1 VASDT
6 TRTGTGGTGAGDA
19 SGAEATG
26 RRARRQVPPGDPH
39 VDDLVQR
46 VLDEG
51 FLAGDPFPDLAR
63 LRRQAP
69 VAHHSPTGA
78 WVLSRHADVTAAS
91 RDPATFCSGRGILL
105 MEIGAEYD
113 SPPTMMHTDPPAHT
127 RYRKLVQPAFAP
139 SAMRGLEAVIAE
151 RARRAVAAL
160 PEGEA
165 VDVVAELAVPFPLR
179 VISDL
184 LGIPEDDWPRFY
196 EWSEAAIPG
205 ATDWPPERVA
215 ELMGEMVGYLLETA
229 AARRAQPQDDVISL
243 LATVEVDGD
252 TLDDTELA
260 MFLVQL
266 LVAGNETTR
275 NALSG
280 GLVAFSE
287 HPAEWARLRADPASV
302 DRAVD
307 EVLRW
312 TTPVVYFMRT
322 TTRPVTVRGVDLPA
336 GTPVVLHYLAANRD
350 EDEFGPTADRFD
362 IARSPNHHVAFGSGP
377 HFCLGAALARIELRS
392 MLVALADR
400 FASIA
405 PAGEVERSMSLVIAG
420 VRRAPLVLGTG

>member
-1 VASDT
+1 VPRVTSIDTGGVTDDHEGAPVASDT
-6 TRTGTGGTGAGDA
+6 TTPAGM
-19 SGAEATG
+19 
-26 RRARRQVPPGDPH
+26 RPGI
-39 VDDLVQR
+39 DDLVGR

-63 LRRQAP
+63 LRAEAP
-69 VAHHSPTGA
+69 VARHADTGA
-78 WVLSRHADVTAAS
+78 WVLSRHADVVAAS
-91 RDPATFCSGRGILL
+91 RDPVTFCSGRGILL
-105 MEIGAEYD
+105 MEIGASYD

-127 RYRKLVQPAFAP
+127 RYRSLVQPAFAP
-139 SAMRGLEAVIAE
+139 SVMRALDTVI
-151 RARRAVAAL
+151 RARAAAAVAAL
-160 PEGEA
+160 PAGEP

-184 LGIPEDDWPRFY
+184 LGIPTGDWPRFY

-205 ATDWPPERVA
+205 ATDWPPERTA
-215 ELMGEMVGYLLETA
+215 ALMGEMVDYLLATA
-229 AARRAQPQDDVISL
+229 ATRRGDPQDDVISL

-280 GLVAFSE
+280 GLVAF
-287 HPAEWARLRADPASV
+287 AESPDQWARLRAERSPGLV
-302 DRAVD
+302 RTAVD

-322 TTRPVTVRGVDLPA
+322 TTREVAVADVTLPPD
-336 GTPVVLHYLAANRD
+336 TPVVLHYLAANRD
-350 EDEFGPTADRFD
+350 EAEFGPTADRFD
-362 IARSPNHHVAFGSGP
+362 VGRGLNHHLAFGSGP
-377 HFCLGAALARIELRS
+377 HFCLGAALARIELQA
-392 MLVALADR
+392 MLDALAGR
-400 FASIA
+400 FASIE
-405 PAGEVERSMSLVIAG
+405 PAGPVERSMSLVIAG
-420 VRRAPLVLGTG
+420 VRRAPLVLREA

>member
-1 VASDT
+1 MT
-6 TRTGTGGTGAGDA
+6 TT
-19 SGAEATG
+19 S
-26 RRARRQVPPGDPH
+26 
-39 VDDLVQR
+39 DDLVAR

-63 LRRQAP
+63 LRAHAP
-69 VAHHSPTGA
+69 VARHAETGA

-91 RDPATFCSGRGILL
+91 RDPATFCSGKGILL
-105 MEIGAEYD
+105 MEIGADYD
-113 SPPTMMHTDPPAHT
+113 TPPTMMHTDPPAHT

-139 SAMRGLEAVIAE
+139 SVMRALDTVISE

-160 PEGEA
+160 PAGEP

-205 ATDWPPERVA
+205 ATDWPQERIA
-215 ELMGEMVGYLLETA
+215 ELMGEMVTYLLSTA
-229 AARRAQPQDDVISL
+229 AARRADPQDDVISL

-252 TLDDTELA
+252 TLDDTELT

-280 GLVAFSE
+280 GLVAFADN
-287 HPAEWARLRADPASV
+287 PDQWARLRADPAPGLIATS
-302 DRAVD
+302 VD

-322 TTRPVTVRGVDLPA
+322 TTREVTVRDVTLPPA
-336 GTPVVLHYLAANRD
+336 TPVVLHYLAANRD
-350 EDEFGPTADRFD
+350 EAEFGPTAGAFD
-362 IARSPNHHVAFGSGP
+362 IGRHPNHHVAFGSGP
-377 HFCLGAALARIELRS
+377 HFCLGAALARIELRA
-392 MLVALADR
+392 MLDALVAR
-400 FASIA
+400 FASIE
-405 PAGEVERSMSLVIAG
+405 PAGPVERSMSLVIAG
-420 VRRAPLVLGTG
+420 VRRAPLVLTPG

>member
-1 VASDT
+1 MASDAT
-6 TRTGTGGTGAGDA
+6 T
-19 SGAEATG
+19 AT
-26 RRARRQVPPGDPH
+26 P
-39 VDDLVQR
+39 DDLVSR

-63 LRRQAP
+63 LRAEAP
-69 VAHHSPTGA
+69 VARHAETGA
-78 WVLSRHADVTAAS
+78 WVFTRHADVVAAS
-91 RDPATFCSGRGILL
+91 RDPATYCSGKGILL
-105 MEIGAEYD
+105 MEIGASYD
-113 SPPTMMHTDPPAHT
+113 TPPTMMHTDPPAHT
-127 RYRKLVQPAFAP
+127 RYRKLVQPAFSP
-139 SAMRGLEAVIAE
+139 SVMRRLDEVIRE
-151 RARRAVAAL
+151 RAGRAVAAL
-160 PEGEA
+160 PAGA
-165 VDVVAELAVPFPLR
+165 PVDVVAELAVPFPLR

-184 LGIPEDDWPRFY
+184 LGIPEDDWPRFF

-205 ATDWPPERVA
+205 ATDWPQERIA
-215 ELMGEMVGYLLETA
+215 ELMGEMVTYLLATA
-229 AARRAQPQDDVISL
+229 AARRADPRDDVISL

-287 HPAEWARLRADPASV
+287 RPDQWARLGAEPGLV

-322 TTRPVTVRGVDLPA
+322 TTREVTVGEVTLPPD
-336 GTPVVLHYLAANRD
+336 TPVVLHYLAANRD
-350 EDEFGPTADRFD
+350 EAEFGASADRFD
-362 IARSPNHHVAFGSGP
+362 IARDPNHHVAFGSGP
-377 HFCLGAALARIELRS
+377 HFCLGAALARIELRA
-392 MLVALADR
+392 MLDALAAR
-400 FASIA
+400 FATIE
-405 PAGEVERSMSLVIAG
+405 PAGPVERSMSLVIAG
-420 VRRAPLVLGTG
+420 VRSAPLLLRAVEA

>member
-1 VASDT
+1 VSDDMAGAT
-6 TRTGTGGTGAGDA
+6 T
-19 SGAEATG
+19 AEL
-26 RRARRQVPPGDPH
+26 
-39 VDDLVQR
+39 VDR

-63 LRRQAP
+63 LRADAP
-69 VAHHSPTGA
+69 VAHHAETGA
-78 WVLSRHADVTAAS
+78 WVLSGHADVAAAS
-91 RDPATFCSGRGILL
+91 RDPATFCSGQGILL
-105 MEIGAEYD
+105 QEIGASYD

-139 SAMRGLEAVIAE
+139 SVMRALDAAVTE
-151 RARRAVAAL
+151 RAQRAVAAL
-160 PEGEA
+160 PTGEP
-165 VDVVAELAVPFPLR
+165 VDVVADLAVPFPLR

-205 ATDWPPERVA
+205 ATDWPEERIA
-215 ELMGEMVGYLLETA
+215 ELMGEMVSYLLATA
-229 AARRAQPQDDVISL
+229 AARRADRRDDVISL
-243 LATVEVDGD
+243 LATVEVEGD

-280 GLVAFSE
+280 GLVALSE
-287 HPAEWARLRADPASV
+287 RPDQWARLRGEPALV
-302 DRAVD
+302 PTAVE

-322 TTRPVTVRGVDLPA
+322 TTREVTIRDVTLPA

-350 EDEFGPTADRFD
+350 EAEFGPTAGELD
-362 IARSPNHHVAFGSGP
+362 IGRDPNHHLAFGSGP
-377 HFCLGAALARIELRS
+377 HFCLGAALARIELRA
-392 MLVALADR
+392 MLQALTTR
-400 FASIA
+400 FATVE
-405 PAGEVERSMSLVIAG
+405 PAGPVERSMSLVIAG
-420 VRRAPLVLGTG
+420 VCRARLVLGRH

>member
-1 VASDT
+1 LTDT
-6 TRTGTGGTGAGDA
+6 TET
-19 SGAEATG
+19 
-26 RRARRQVPPGDPH
+26 DP
-39 VDDLVQR
+39 DLIGP

-51 FLAGDPFPDLAR
+51 FLAGDPFPHLAR
-63 LRRQAP
+63 LRAEAP
-69 VAHHSPTGA
+69 VAFDAGHGA

-91 RDPATFCSGRGILL
+91 RDPATFCSGKGILL
-105 MEIGAEYD
+105 IEIGAEYD

-127 RYRKLVQPAFAP
+127 RYRKLVQPAFSP
-139 SAMRGLEAVIAE
+139 PVMRALDAVIRE
-151 RARRAVAAL
+151 RARRAVDAL
-160 PEGEA
+160 PVGGR

-205 ATDWPPERVA
+205 ATDWPEERIA
-215 ELMGEMVGYLLETA
+215 ELMGEMVTYLLATA
-229 AARRAQPQDDVISL
+229 ADRRAAPRDDVISR

-280 GLVAFSE
+280 GLVAFSQA
-287 HPAEWARLRADPASV
+287 PDQWARLRADPGLV
-302 DRAVD
+302 DTTVD

-322 TTRPVTVRGVDLPA
+322 TTREVEVGGRTIPA
-336 GTPVVLHYLAANRD
+336 GAPVVLHYLAANRD
-350 EDEFGPTADRFD
+350 EAEFGPTADRFD
-362 IARSPNHHVAFGSGP
+362 VGRSPNHHVAFGSGP
-377 HFCLGAALARIELRS
+377 HFCLGAALARIELRAV
-392 MLVALADR
+392 LEALAAR
-400 FASIA
+400 VATVE
-405 PAGEVERSMSLVIAG
+405 PAGAVERSMSLVIAG
-420 VRRAPLVLGTG
+420 VRRAPLVFGAA

>member
-1 VASDT
+1 VTVDNAT
-6 TRTGTGGTGAGDA
+6 TRGDGTVST
-19 SGAEATG
+19 
-26 RRARRQVPPGDPH
+26 
-39 VDDLVQR
+39 LVGR

-63 LRRQAP
+63 LRAEAP
-69 VAHHSPTGA
+69 VARHAETGA
-78 WVLSRHADVTAAS
+78 WVLTRHADVTAAS
-91 RDPATFCSGRGILL
+91 RDPQTYCSGRGILL
-105 MEIGAEYD
+105 MEIGATYD
-113 SPPTMMHTDPPAHT
+113 TPPTMMHTDPPAHT
-127 RYRKLVQPAFAP
+127 RYRKLVQPAFSP
-139 SAMRGLEAVIAE
+139 SVMRRLDEVISE

-160 PEGEA
+160 PAGEP
-165 VDVVAELAVPFPLR
+165 VDVVGELAVPFPLR

-184 LGIPEDDWPRFY
+184 LGIPEDDWPRFF

-205 ATDWPPERVA
+205 ATDWPEERIA
-215 ELMGEMVGYLLETA
+215 ELMGEMVTYLLSTA
-229 AARRAQPQDDVISL
+229 AARRADPQDDVISL

-287 HPAEWARLRADPASV
+287 RPDQWVRLRADPSLIAT
-302 DRAVD
+302 AVD

-322 TTRPVTVRGVDLPA
+322 TTREVTVGDVTLPA
-336 GTPVVLHYLAANRD
+336 DTPVVLHYLAANRD
-350 EDEFGPTADRFD
+350 EAEFGPTAGEFD
-362 IARSPNHHVAFGSGP
+362 VTRDPNHHLAFGSGP
-377 HFCLGAALARIELRS
+377 HFCLGAALARIELRAV
-392 MLVALADR
+392 LEALAAR
-400 FASIA
+400 FAAIE
-405 PAGEVERSMSLVIAG
+405 PAGPVERSMSLVIAG
-420 VRRAPLVLGTG
+420 VRSAPLVLTEG

>member
-1 VASDT
+1 VSDDTTTATASD
-6 TRTGTGGTGAGDA
+6 
-19 SGAEATG
+19 
-26 RRARRQVPPGDPH
+26 
-39 VDDLVQR
+39 LVAR

-63 LRRQAP
+63 LRAEAP
-69 VAHHSPTGA
+69 VAHHAETGA

-105 MEIGAEYD
+105 QEIGASYD

-139 SAMRGLEAVIAE
+139 PVMRALDDAVSD
-151 RARRAVAAL
+151 RARRAVAEL
-160 PEGEA
+160 PSGEP
-165 VDVVAELAVPFPLR
+165 VDVVAELAVPFPLW

-184 LGIPEDDWPRFY
+184 LGIPEDDWPRFF

-205 ATDWPPERVA
+205 ATDWPEERIA
-215 ELMGEMVGYLLETA
+215 ELMGEMVTYLLSTA
-229 AARRAQPQDDVISL
+229 AARRVDPHDDVISR

-252 TLDDTELA
+252 VLDDTELA

-287 HPAEWARLRADPASV
+287 RPDQWARLRAEPSLVAT
-302 DRAVD
+302 AVD

-322 TTRPVTVRGVDLPA
+322 TTRAVTVGDATLPA

-350 EDEFGPTADRFD
+350 EAEFGPTAGRFD
-362 IARSPNHHVAFGSGP
+362 IGRDPNHHVAFGSGP
-377 HFCLGAALARIELRS
+377 HFCLGAALARIELRA
-392 MLVALADR
+392 MLEALASR
-400 FASIA
+400 FATVE
-405 PAGEVERSMSLVIAG
+405 PAGPVERSMSLVIAG
-420 VRRAPLVLGTG
+420 VRRAPLVLTDA

>member
-1 VASDT
+1 MT
-6 TRTGTGGTGAGDA
+6 TTEG
-19 SGAEATG
+19 
-26 RRARRQVPPGDPH
+26 
-39 VDDLVQR
+39 DLVAR

-51 FLAGDPFPDLAR
+51 FLAGDPFPTLAR
-63 LRRQAP
+63 LRAEAP
-69 VAHHSPTGA
+69 VARHDATGA
-78 WVLSRHADVTAAS
+78 WVLSRHADVVAAA
-91 RDPATFCSGRGILL
+91 RDPETFCSGKGILL
-105 MEIGAEYD
+105 MEIGASYD

-127 RYRKLVQPAFAP
+127 RYRRLVQPAFAP
-139 SAMRGLEAVIAE
+139 SVMRALDVAITE

-160 PEGEA
+160 PAGEP

-205 ATDWPPERVA
+205 ATDWPPERTA
-215 ELMGEMVGYLLETA
+215 ELMGEMVTYLLATA
-229 AARRAQPQDDVISL
+229 AARRADPQDDVISL

-252 TLDDTELA
+252 RLDDTELA

-280 GLVAFSE
+280 GLVAF
-287 HPAEWARLRADPASV
+287 AERADQWARLRDEPALV
-302 DRAVD
+302 DSAVE

-322 TTRPVTVRGVDLPA
+322 TTREVTIGGVTLGAD
-336 GTPVVLHYLAANRD
+336 TPVVLHYLAANRD
-350 EDEFGPTADRFD
+350 EAEFGPTADRFD
-362 IARSPNHHVAFGSGP
+362 IARAPNHHVAFGTGP
-377 HFCLGAALARIELRS
+377 HFCLGAALARIELRA
-392 MLVALADR
+392 MLAALADR
-400 FASIA
+400 FSAIE
-405 PAGEVERSMSLVIAG
+405 PAGPVERSMSLVIAG
-420 VRRAPLVLGTG
+420 VRRAPLLLQTA

>member
-1 VASDT
+1 VGSDST
-6 TRTGTGGTGAGDA
+6 TTSDGGT
-19 SGAEATG
+19 ATG
-26 RRARRQVPPGDPH
+26 ATTL
-39 VDDLVQR
+39 DDLVAR

-63 LRRQAP
+63 LRAEAP
-69 VAHHSPTGA
+69 VAHHVESGA
-78 WVLSRHADVTAAS
+78 WVLSGHADVTAAS
-91 RDPATFCSGRGILL
+91 RDPATFCSGKGVLI
-105 MEIGAEYD
+105 MEIGSAYE

-127 RYRKLVQPAFAP
+127 RYRRLVQPAFAP
-139 SAMRGLEAVIAE
+139 SVMRALDAVISE
-151 RARRAVAAL
+151 RARVAVAAL
-160 PEGEA
+160 PAGKP
-165 VDVVAELAVPFPLR
+165 VDVVADLAVPFPLR

-205 ATDWPPERVA
+205 ATDWPQERIA
-215 ELMGEMVGYLLETA
+215 ELMGEMVTYLLATA
-229 AARRAQPQDDVISL
+229 AARRAAPRDDVISL
-243 LATVEVDGD
+243 LATVDVDGD

-287 HPAEWARLRADPASV
+287 NPGQWARLRT
-302 DRAVD
+302 DRSLVGAAVD

-322 TTRPVTVRGVDLPA
+322 TTREVTIGDVTLPPD
-336 GTPVVLHYLAANRD
+336 TPVVLHYLAANRD
-350 EDEFGPTADRFD
+350 ESEFGPTAGEFD
-362 IARSPNHHVAFGSGP
+362 IARDPNHHVAFGSGP
-377 HFCLGAALARIELRS
+377 HFCLGAALARIELRA
-392 MLVALADR
+392 MLDALAAR
-400 FASIA
+400 FASIE
-405 PAGEVERSMSLVIAG
+405 PAGPVERSMSLVIAG
-420 VRRAPLVLGTG
+420 LRRAPLVLNEA

>member
-1 VASDT
+1 MTVDNAT
-6 TRTGTGGTGAGDA
+6 TRGDGTVST
-19 SGAEATG
+19 
-26 RRARRQVPPGDPH
+26 
-39 VDDLVQR
+39 LVGR

-63 LRRQAP
+63 LRAEAP
-69 VAHHSPTGA
+69 VARHAETGA
-78 WVLSRHADVTAAS
+78 WVLTRHADVTAAS
-91 RDPATFCSGRGILL
+91 RDPQTYCSGRGILL
-105 MEIGAEYD
+105 MEIGATYD
-113 SPPTMMHTDPPAHT
+113 TPPTMMHTDPPAHT
-127 RYRKLVQPAFAP
+127 RYRKLVQPAFSP
-139 SAMRGLEAVIAE
+139 SVMRRLDEVISE

-160 PEGEA
+160 PAGEP
-165 VDVVAELAVPFPLR
+165 VDVVGELAVPFPLR

-184 LGIPEDDWPRFY
+184 LGIPEDDWPRFF

-205 ATDWPPERVA
+205 ATDWPEERIA
-215 ELMGEMVGYLLETA
+215 ELMGEMVTYLLSTA
-229 AARRAQPQDDVISL
+229 AARRTDPQDDVISL

-287 HPAEWARLRADPASV
+287 RPDQWVRLRADPSLIAT
-302 DRAVD
+302 AVD

-322 TTRPVTVRGVDLPA
+322 TTREVTVGDVTLPA
-336 GTPVVLHYLAANRD
+336 DTPVVLHYLAANRD
-350 EDEFGPTADRFD
+350 EAEFGPTAGEFD
-362 IARSPNHHVAFGSGP
+362 VTRDPNHHLAFGSGP
-377 HFCLGAALARIELRS
+377 HFCLGAALARIELRAV
-392 MLVALADR
+392 LEALAAR
-400 FASIA
+400 FAAIE
-405 PAGEVERSMSLVIAG
+405 PAGPVERSMSLVIAG
-420 VRRAPLVLGTG
+420 VRSAPLVLTEG

>member
-1 VASDT
+1 MGRAVRSE
-6 TRTGTGGTGAGDA
+6 GDDVV
-19 SGAEATG
+19 T
-26 RRARRQVPPGDPH
+26 
-39 VDDLVQR
+39 R

-63 LRRQAP
+63 LRAEAP
-69 VAHHSPTGA
+69 VAHHAATGA
-78 WVLSRHADVTAAS
+78 WVLSRHADVIAAS
-91 RDPATFCSGRGILL
+91 RDPATFCSGRGILVS
-105 MEIGAEYD
+105 EIGASYD

-127 RYRKLVQPAFAP
+127 RYRRLVQPAFAP
-139 SAMRGLEAVIAE
+139 SVMRALDAAVTA

-160 PEGEA
+160 PAGEP
-165 VDVVAELAVPFPLR
+165 VDVVADLAVAFPLR

-215 ELMGEMVGYLLETA
+215 ELMGEMVTYLLSTA
-229 AARRAQPQDDVISL
+229 AARRADPHDDVISL
-243 LATVEVDGD
+243 LATVQVDGE

-280 GLVAFSE
+280 GLVALSE
-287 HPAEWARLRADPASV
+287 RPDQWARLRSDPGLV
-302 DRAVD
+302 PTAVE

-322 TTRPVTVRGVDLPA
+322 TTRQVTVRDVTLPA

-350 EDEFGPTADRFD
+350 EDEFGPTADELDVDRD
-362 IARSPNHHVAFGSGP
+362 PNHHVAFGSGP
-377 HFCLGAALARIELRS
+377 HFCLGAVLARIELRA
-392 MLVALADR
+392 MLEALAAR
-400 FASIA
+400 FASVA
-405 PAGEVERSMSLVIAG
+405 PAGRVERSMSLVIAG
-420 VRRAPLVLGTG
+420 VRRAPLVLGES

>member
-1 VASDT
+1 MGNDVT
-6 TRTGTGGTGAGDA
+6 T
-19 SGAEATG
+19 AT
-26 RRARRQVPPGDPH
+26 P
-39 VDDLVQR
+39 DDLVSR

-63 LRRQAP
+63 LRAEAP
-69 VAHHSPTGA
+69 VAHHAETGA
-78 WVLSRHADVTAAS
+78 WVFTRHADVVAAS
-91 RDPATFCSGRGILL
+91 RDPATYCSGKGILL
-105 MEIGAEYD
+105 MEIGAHYD
-113 SPPTMMHTDPPAHT
+113 SPPTMMHTDPPDHT

-139 SAMRGLEAVIAE
+139 SVMRRLDEVIRE
-151 RARRAVAAL
+151 RARRAVAGL
-160 PEGEA
+160 PAGEP
-165 VDVVAELAVPFPLR
+165 VDVVGELSVPFPLR

-184 LGIPEDDWPRFY
+184 LGIPEDDWPRFF

-205 ATDWPPERVA
+205 ATDWPEERIA
-215 ELMGEMVGYLLETA
+215 ELMGEMVTYLLSTA
-229 AARRAQPQDDVISL
+229 AARRTDPHDDVISL
-243 LATVEVDGD
+243 LANVEVDGD

-287 HPAEWARLRADPASV
+287 CPDQWARLLAEPALV
-302 DRAVD
+302 GTAVD

-322 TTRPVTVRGVDLPA
+322 TTREVTVGDVTLAP

-350 EDEFGPTADRFD
+350 EAEFGPTAGEFD
-362 IARSPNHHVAFGSGP
+362 IARDPNHHVAFGSGP
-377 HFCLGAALARIELRS
+377 HFCLGAALARIELRA
-392 MLVALADR
+392 MLDALAAR
-400 FASIA
+400 FATVE
-405 PAGEVERSMSLVIAG
+405 PAGAVERSMSLVIAG
-420 VRRAPLVLGTG
+420 VRSAPLVLSEG